1 MSKFAYPIGNTHNVW
16 RDRQYLFIGDEI
28 FGCPQCINGPR
39 GYVHVVD
46 LTDIDHPVEVGKYE
60 VPEAG
65 AHNMWAEEG
74 KLYIAY
80 YNGGL
85 GSWTSPGSSAAI
97 CTGRAGRSATS
108 TPPMTRASFPMRRW
122 PGGRSRSKAMCIV
135 SDMNSGLWVVKLDE
149 KGPLIP

>member
-1 MSKFAYPIGNTHNVW
+1 
-16 RDRQYLFIGDEI
+16 
-28 FGCPQCINGPR
+28 
-39 GYVHVVD
+39 VVD
-46 LTDIDHPVEVGKYE
+46 LTDIEHPVEVGKYE

-85 GSWTSPGSSAAI
+85 RIVDIGGELRGDLYRQ
-97 CTGRAGRSATS
+97 GRQIGYYHTADDKGYVPNA
-108 TPPMTRASFPMRRW
+108 PMAWGPQPFK
-122 PGGRSRSKAMCIV
+122 GNIFV
-135 SDMNSGLWVVKLDE
+135 SDMNSGLWVMKLDE